1 MLVKYNWTYILW
13 RIFENGIFQTN
24 VCYKHSY
31 TYDLSIIKIPGCEN
45 CHIRDISLMP
55 DIVDTRPSL
64 NIFMLYRQLFRLPIL
79 NE

>member
-13 RIFENGIFQTN
+13 RIFENGIFQSN
-24 VCYKHSY
+24 
-31 TYDLSIIKIPGCEN
+31 LSIIKIPGCEN
-45 CHIRDISLMP
+45 CHIRDISLML

-64 NIFMLYRQLFRLPIL
+64 NSFMLQIIIMLHRQLFRLPIL